1 VGVTDRHSVRPRIG
15 LLGGTFNPIHVGHLA
30 LARAAR
36 VALQLDAV
44 RLIPTG
50 QPWQKGPGITPATHR
65 LAMTQLAARAEPWL
79 SVDNREVLRSGLT
92 YTVDTLAELR
102 AQEGGAA
109 ALILLLGS
117 DQLRNL
123 ATWYRY
129 ERLLELAHIAVTQR
143 GLFSLTDLPSAVEAL
158 MQRHGRDA
166 LPDEPCGSIVFFRMP
181 AVPVSATVLR
191 QQLAAGERPLELLPD
206 GVLDYIDRHGLY
218 RVQAP
223 SD

>member
-1 VGVTDRHSVRPRIG
+1 MTDRHSVRPRIG

>member
-1 VGVTDRHSVRPRIG
+1 VTDRHSVRPRIG

-102 AQEGGAA
+102 AQEGSAA

-191 QQLAAGERPLELLPD
+191 QQLAAGERPIELLPD

>member
-1 VGVTDRHSVRPRIG
+1 MTDRHSVRPRIG
-15 LLGGTFNPIHVGHLA
+15 LLGGTFNPIHIGHLA

-79 SVDNREVLRSGLT
+79 SVDNREVLRPGLT

-102 AQEGGAA
+102 AQEGSAA

-143 GLFSLTDLPSAVEAL
+143 GLSSLTDLPSAVEAL
-158 MQRHGRDA
+158 VQRHGRDA

-191 QQLAAGERPLELLPD
+191 QQLAAGERPIELLPE

>member
-1 VGVTDRHSVRPRIG
+1 MTDRHSVRPRIG

-102 AQEGGAA
+102 AQEGSAA

>member
-1 VGVTDRHSVRPRIG
+1 MTDRHSVRPRIG

-102 AQEGGAA
+102 AQEGSAA

-143 GLFSLTDLPSAVEAL
+143 GLSSLTDLPSAVEAL
-158 MQRHGRDA
+158 VQRHGRDA

-191 QQLAAGERPLELLPD
+191 QQLAAGERPIELLPE

>member
-1 VGVTDRHSVRPRIG
+1 MTDRHSVRPRIG

-191 QQLAAGERPLELLPD
+191 QQLAAGERPIELLPD

>member
-1 VGVTDRHSVRPRIG
+1 MTGRHSVRPRIG

-102 AQEGGAA
+102 AQEGSAA

-143 GLFSLTDLPSAVEAL
+143 GLSSLTDLPSAVEAL
-158 MQRHGRDA
+158 VQRHGRDA

-191 QQLAAGERPLELLPD
+191 QQLAAGERPIELLPE

>member
-1 VGVTDRHSVRPRIG
+1 MGVTDRYSVRPRIG
-15 LLGGTFNPIHVGHLA
+15 LLGGTFNPIHIGHLA

-79 SVDNREVLRSGLT
+79 SVDNREVLRPGLT

-102 AQEGGAA
+102 AQEGSAA

-143 GLFSLTDLPSAVEAL
+143 GLSSLTDLPSAVEAL
-158 MQRHGRDA
+158 VQRHGRDA

-191 QQLAAGERPLELLPD
+191 QQLAAGERPIELLPE

>member
-1 VGVTDRHSVRPRIG
+1 VGVTDTPTARPRIG
-15 LLGGTFNPIHVGHLA
+15 LLGGTFDPIHVGHLA

-36 VALQLDAV
+36 IALPLDEV

-50 QPWQKGPGITPATHR
+50 QPWQKGPGVAAATHR
-65 LAMTQLAARAEPWL
+65 QAMAQLAARAEPWL
-79 SVDNREVLRSGLT
+79 SVDSREVLRPGLT

-102 AQEGGAA
+102 AQEGSAA

-123 ATWYRY
+123 ATWHRH

-143 GLFSLTDLPSAVEAL
+143 GSFALTDLPLAVEAL
-158 MQRHGRDA
+158 VQQHGRDA

-181 AVPVSATVLR
+181 PVPVSSTVLR
-191 QQLAAGERPLELLPD
+191 QQLAEGARPVELLPM

-218 RVQAP
+218 RVQAL

>member
-1 VGVTDRHSVRPRIG
+1 MTDRYSVRPRIG
-15 LLGGTFNPIHVGHLA
+15 LLGGTFNPIHIGHLA

-79 SVDNREVLRSGLT
+79 SVDNREVLRPGLT

-102 AQEGGAA
+102 AQEGSAA

-143 GLFSLTDLPSAVEAL
+143 GLSSLTDLPSAVEAL
-158 MQRHGRDA
+158 VQRHGRDA

-191 QQLAAGERPLELLPD
+191 QQLAAGERPIELLPE

>member
-1 VGVTDRHSVRPRIG
+1 MGVTDGRSTRPRIG
-15 LLGGTFNPIHVGHLA
+15 LLGGTFDPIHVGHLA

-36 VALQLDAV
+36 VALQLDEI

-65 LAMTQLAARAEPWL
+65 LAMTQLAARAEHWL
-79 SVDNREVLRSGLT
+79 RVDKREVLRSGLT

-102 AQEGGAA
+102 TQEGSAA

-123 ATWYRY
+123 ASWHHH

-143 GLFSLTDLPSAVEAL
+143 GLSSLTDLPSAVEAL
-158 MQRHGRDA
+158 VQRHGRDA
-166 LPDEPCGSIVFFRMP
+166 LPDEPCGSLVFFRMP
-181 AVPVSATVLR
+181 AVPISATVLR
-191 QQLAAGERPLELLPD
+191 QQLAAGERPIELLPE

-218 RVQAP
+218 RVQAR

>member
-1 VGVTDRHSVRPRIG
+1 MTDRHSVRPRIG

-50 QPWQKGPGITPATHR
+50 QPWQKGLGITPATHR

>member
-1 VGVTDRHSVRPRIG
+1 MTDRHSVRPRIG

-79 SVDNREVLRSGLT
+79 SVDNREVLRPGLT

-102 AQEGGAA
+102 AQEGSAA

-143 GLFSLTDLPSAVEAL
+143 GLSSLTDLPSAVEAL
-158 MQRHGRDA
+158 VQRHGRDA

-191 QQLAAGERPLELLPD
+191 QQLAAGERPIELLPE